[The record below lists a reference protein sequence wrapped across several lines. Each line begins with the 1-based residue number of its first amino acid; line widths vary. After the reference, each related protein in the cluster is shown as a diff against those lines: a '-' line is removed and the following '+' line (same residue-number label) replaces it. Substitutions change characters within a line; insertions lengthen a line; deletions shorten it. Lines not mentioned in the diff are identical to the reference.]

1 MEDTMAF
8 YNGMKKDAVR
18 DLENSVKR
26 YNEENGKVTSLA
38 EELFSIRS
46 NDCQRILTLVESFV
60 NSMANTPKEFDKEF
74 ALYKASVAK
83 FDELI
88 QEFHKA
94 SANAEIQSG
103 AGVGAGVLVGVGTA
117 ALMPTAALAIATAFG
132 TASTGTAI
140 AALSGAAATNAALAW
155 LGGGALAAGGGGIAA
170 GNALLA
176 LAGPIGLGI
185 GAVGFIG
192 GGLLL
197 TSKNKKIA
205 KEAYDTRARIETSI
219 RTLSVA
225 VVEIGEILSL
235 TKQHIQGTESILLS
249 IQAVAPSD
257 YNEYSDAQKQMLG
270 ALINHIQSLT
280 KLMNKKVS

>member
-1 MEDTMAF
+1 MAF
-8 YNGMKKDAVR
+8 YNLMRKDAVK
-18 DLENSVKR
+18 DLEKSVKR
-26 YNEENGKVTSLA
+26 YNEENGKVTDLA
-38 EELFSIRS
+38 EKLFAVRS
-46 NDCQRILTLVESFV
+46 KDCQHVLTIVESFI
-60 NSMANTPKEFDKEF
+60 NSMANTPKEFNREF
-74 ALYKASVAK
+74 TLYKASVTR
-83 FDELI
+83 FDEMI
-88 QEFHKA
+88 QEYHRA
-94 SANAEIQSG
+94 AANAEIESG

-176 LAGPIGLGI
+176 LAGPIGIGI

-197 TSKNKKIA
+197 TFKNKKIA
-205 KEAYDTRARIETSI
+205 KQAYDTRARIETSVKS
-219 RTLSVA
+219 LSVA
-225 VVEIGEILSL
+225 IVEIGEILNL
-235 TKQHIQGTESILLS
+235 TRQHLKGTENTLLS
-249 IQAVAPSD
+249 LQTNAPRD
-257 YNEYSDAQKQMLG
+257 YHDYSNAQKQTLG

>member
-1 MEDTMAF
+1 MAF
-8 YNGMKKDAVR
+8 YNKMRKDAVR
-18 DLENSVKR
+18 DLENSVER
-26 YNEENGKVTSLA
+26 YNGENSRVTSLA
-38 EELFSIRS
+38 EDLFTIRS
-46 NDCQRILTLVESFV
+46 NDCQRILTLVERFI
-60 NSMANTPKEFDKEF
+60 NAMANTPKEFNREF
-74 ALYKASVAK
+74 ALYKASVTR

-94 SANAEIQSG
+94 STNAEIESG

-176 LAGPIGLGI
+176 LAGPIGIAI
-185 GAVGFIG
+185 GAAGFIG

-205 KEAYDTRARIETSI
+205 KQAYDARDRIETSI
-219 RTLSVA
+219 KSLSVA
-225 VVEIGEILSL
+225 VVEIGEILDL
-235 TKQHIQGTESILLS
+235 TRQHIQGTEQTLLS
-249 IQAVAPSD
+249 LQAVAPND
-257 YNEYSDAQKQMLG
+257 YNNYSEAQKQMLG
-270 ALINHIQSLT
+270 TLINHIQSLT
-280 KLMNKKVS
+280 KLMSKTVS

>member
-1 MEDTMAF
+1 MAF
-8 YNGMKKDAVR
+8 YNKMRKDAVK
-18 DLENSVKR
+18 DLEKSVER

-38 EELFSIRS
+38 EELFAVRS
-46 NDCQRILTLVESFV
+46 KDCQHVLTIVERFI
-60 NSMANTPKEFDKEF
+60 NSMANTPKEFNREF

-88 QEFHKA
+88 QEFHSA

-155 LGGGALAAGGGGIAA
+155 LGGGALVAGGGGIAA

-176 LAGPIGLGI
+176 LAGPIGIGI

-192 GGLLL
+192 GGLFL
-197 TSKNKKIA
+197 TFKNKKIA
-205 KEAYDTRARIETSI
+205 KQAYDTRARIETSVKS
-219 RTLSVA
+219 LAVA
-225 VVEIGEILSL
+225 VIEIGEILNL
-235 TKQHIQGTESILLS
+235 TRQHLQGTEKTLLS
-249 IQAVAPSD
+249 LQVDTPCD
-257 YNEYSDAQKQMLG
+257 YLDYSDSQKQMLG

-280 KLMNKKVS
+280 KLMNKRVS

>member
-1 MEDTMAF
+1 MAF
-8 YNGMKKDAVR
+8 YNQMRKDAVR
-18 DLENSVKR
+18 DLEKSVEH

-38 EELFSIRS
+38 EKLFEIRS
-46 NDCQRILTLVESFV
+46 KDCQHILSLVESFI
-60 NSMANTPKEFDKEF
+60 NSMANTPKEFDREF

-88 QEFHKA
+88 KEFHKA

-103 AGVGAGVLVGVGTA
+103 AGVGTGVLVGVGTA

-176 LAGPIGLGI
+176 LAGPIGIGI

-197 TSKNKKIA
+197 TFKNKKIA
-205 KEAYDTRARIETSI
+205 KQAYNTRARIETSI
-219 RTLSVA
+219 KSLSIA
-225 VVEIGEILSL
+225 VVEIGEILEL
-235 TKQHIQGTESILLS
+235 TRQHLQGTKKTLLS
-249 IQAVAPSD
+249 LRAVAPSD
-257 YNEYSDAQKQMLG
+257 YFEYSDAQKQMLG
-270 ALINHIQSLT
+270 ALVNHIKSLS
-280 KLMNKKVS
+280 KLMIKKVS